1 MVGFLLKN
9 HLTDM
14 KYKSL
19 LFGLALAVLATA
31 CGKSPQN
38 PTTDIPVYLDD
49 NQPIEARV
57 EDAFQRMTLDEKI
70 AMVHAQS
77 KFSSPGVPRLGI
89 PEVWCTDGPHG
100 IRTEVLWDEWE
111 QAGWTNDSITA
122 FPALSGLAAT
132 WDRDLSRLYGKSIGE
147 EARYRNKSV
156 LLGPGVNIYRFP
168 LNGRNFEYMGEDPYL
183 AGEMVVPYIEGVQ
196 ANGVAV
202 CVKHYALNNSEI
214 NRHIANT
221 IVDDRTLYEIYL
233 PAFKAAVQ
241 KGHAWSVMAA
251 YNLYNNEHLCSNEVL
266 LDKILRGEWGFDGV
280 VISDWGGVHNTLQ
293 TARHGVDLEYG
304 SWTDGLTM
312 GKTNAYDNYYLA
324 EPYKAAIRNGEI
336 GTAELDARVK
346 RILRMIFRTTMD
358 RSRPFGSQ
366 TSPEHYAAARKIGA
380 ESIVLL
386 KNDGAVLPLA
396 AQPKRILVVG
406 ENAVK
411 MMTVGGGSSSLK
423 AKLEVSP
430 LDGIKARYPNT
441 EVVWERGYVG
451 DVGGDYNG
459 VSTGQDLR
467 ESRNPATLIADAV
480 KEAREADYVIFIG
493 GLNKAPEQDSE
504 GQDRIQYGL
513 PYGQDAVIEALAAA
527 TDKFVVVNI
536 SGNAVA
542 MPWAD
547 KVPAIVQDW
556 YLGTQAGHSLADV
569 LSGDVNPSGHL
580 PFSIPVSY
588 DKNPVR
594 TERQYPGIAR
604 ASLIDGM
611 PVLDMEYTEGIYVGY
626 RWYDL
631 HGGVLYPFGHGLS
644 YTDFTFGEPS
654 LDKKS
659 MTENGSVTVT
669 VPVTNTGSRA
679 GATVV
684 QLYIADVEAS
694 VDRPVKELKGFAKVR
709 LEPGQKADVSFTIDK
724 DALSFFDAEQHAWTA
739 EKGVFQALI
748 AASAQDIRGLV
759 EFELR

>member
-1 MVGFLLKN
+1 MLN
-9 HLTDM
+9 AM
-14 KYKSL
+14 SCKSL
-19 LFGLALAVLATA
+19 LLTGLALAAVA
-31 CGKSPQN
+31 CGQPPQK
-38 PTTDIPVYLDD
+38 TSDIPVYLDD
-49 NQPIEARV
+49 AQPIEARV
-57 EDAFQRMTLDEKI
+57 EDAFSRLTLDEKI

-100 IRTEVLWDEWE
+100 IRAEVLWDEWD

-132 WDRDLSRLYGKSIGE
+132 WDRELSRLYGKSIGE
-147 EARYRNKSV
+147 EARYRNKTV

-183 AGEMVVPYIEGVQ
+183 AGEMVVPYVEGVQ
-196 ANGVAV
+196 SNGVAV
-202 CVKHYALNNSEI
+202 CVKHFALNNSEV
-214 NRHIANT
+214 NRHVANT

-251 YNLYNNEHLCSNEVL
+251 YNLYNNQYLCSNEVL

-293 TARHGVDLEYG
+293 TAKHGVDLEYG

-312 GKTNAYDNYYLA
+312 GKTNAYDSYYLA
-324 EPYKAAIRNGEI
+324 APYKEAIQKGEI
-336 GTAELDARVK
+336 GTEELDARAK
-346 RILRMIFRTTMD
+346 RILRLIFRTAMN
-358 RSRPFGSQ
+358 RNRPFGSQ

-386 KNDGAVLPLA
+386 KNDGGVLPMKA
-396 AQPKRILVVG
+396 PKKILVVG

-430 LDGIKARYPNT
+430 LDGIKARYPEA

-451 DVGGDYNG
+451 DTGGEYNG

-467 ESRNPATLIADAV
+467 ESRSAETLIADAV
-480 KEAREADYVIFIG
+480 KAAEGADYVIFVG
-493 GLNKAPEQDSE
+493 GLNKSDRQDSE
-504 GQDRIQYGL
+504 GLDRVQYGL

-527 TDKFVVVNI
+527 TEKLIVVNI

-542 MPWAD
+542 MPWVE

-580 PFSIPVSY
+580 PFTIPVSY
-588 DKNPVR
+588 ADNPVR
-594 TERQYPGIAR
+594 TEKQYPGILR
-604 ASLIDGM
+604 GSTIDGM
-611 PVLDMEYTEGIYVGY
+611 PVMDMEYTEGIYVGY
-626 RWYDL
+626 RWYDKN
-631 HGGVLYPFGHGLS
+631 GGVLFPFGHGLS
-644 YTDFTFGEPS
+644 YTTFEFGEPRI
-654 LDKKS
+654 DRKS
-659 MTENGSVTVT
+659 MKENGTVTVT
-669 VPVTNTGSRA
+669 VPVTNTGAVA
-679 GATVV
+679 GSEVV

-694 VDRPVKELKGFAKVR
+694 VDRPMKELKGFAKVA
-709 LEPGQKADVSFTIDK
+709 LEPGQKADVSFTIGK
-724 DALSFFDAEQHAWTA
+724 DALSFFDAEKHAWVA
-739 EKGVFQALI
+739 EKGIFRAIV
-748 AASAQDIRGLV
+748 AASAADVKGTV
-759 EFELR
+759 EFELK

>member
-1 MVGFLLKN
+1 MLN
-9 HLTDM
+9 AM
-14 KYKSL
+14 NCKSL
-19 LFGLALAVLATA
+19 LLTGLALAAVA
-31 CGKSPQN
+31 CGQPQQK
-38 PTTDIPVYLDD
+38 TSDIPVYLDD
-49 NQPIEARV
+49 AQPIEARV
-57 EDAFQRMTLDEKI
+57 EDAFSRLTLDEKI

-100 IRTEVLWDEWE
+100 IRAEVLWDEWD

-132 WDRDLSRLYGKSIGE
+132 WDRELSRLYGKSIGE
-147 EARYRNKSV
+147 EARYRNKTV

-183 AGEMVVPYIEGVQ
+183 AGEMVVPYVEGVQ
-196 ANGVAV
+196 SNGVAV
-202 CVKHYALNNSEI
+202 CVKHFALNNSEV
-214 NRHIANT
+214 NRHVANT

-251 YNLYNNEHLCSNEVL
+251 YNLYNNQYLCSNEVL

-293 TARHGVDLEYG
+293 TAKHGVDLEYG

-312 GKTNAYDNYYLA
+312 GKTNAYDSYYLA
-324 EPYKAAIRNGEI
+324 EPYKEAIRKGEI
-336 GTAELDARVK
+336 GTEELDARAK
-346 RILRMIFRTTMD
+346 RILRLIFRTAMN
-358 RSRPFGSQ
+358 RNRPFGSQ

-386 KNDGAVLPLA
+386 KNDGGVLPMKA
-396 AQPKRILVVG
+396 PKKILVVG

-430 LDGIKARYPNT
+430 LDGIKARYPEA

-451 DVGGDYNG
+451 DTGGEYNG

-467 ESRNPATLIADAV
+467 ESRSAETLVSDAV
-480 KEAREADYVIFIG
+480 KAAEGADYVIFVG
-493 GLNKAPEQDSE
+493 GLNKSDRQDSE
-504 GQDRIQYGL
+504 GLDRVQYGL

-527 TDKFVVVNI
+527 TEKLIVVNI

-542 MPWAD
+542 MPWVE

-580 PFSIPVSY
+580 PFTIPVSY
-588 DKNPVR
+588 ADNPVR
-594 TERQYPGIAR
+594 TEKQYPGILR
-604 ASLIDGM
+604 GSTIDGM
-611 PVLDMEYTEGIYVGY
+611 PVMDMEYTEGIYVGY
-626 RWYDL
+626 RWYDKN
-631 HGGVLYPFGHGLS
+631 GGVLFPFGYGLS
-644 YTDFTFGEPS
+644 YTTFEFGEPRI
-654 LDKKS
+654 DRKS
-659 MTENGSVTVT
+659 MKENGTVTVT
-669 VPVTNTGSRA
+669 VPVTNTGAVA
-679 GATVV
+679 GSEVV

-694 VDRPVKELKGFAKVR
+694 VDRPMKELKGFAKVA
-709 LEPGQKADVSFTIDK
+709 LEPGQKADVSFTIGK
-724 DALSFFDAEQHAWTA
+724 DALSFFDAEKHAWVA
-739 EKGVFQALI
+739 EKGIFRAIV
-748 AASAQDIRGLV
+748 AASAADVKGTV
-759 EFELR
+759 EFELK

>member
-1 MVGFLLKN
+1 MNCRTLL
-9 HLTDM
+9 L
-14 KYKSL
+14 
-19 LFGLALAVLATA
+19 GLALVTVA
-31 CGKSPQN
+31 CGQAPRKTSN
-38 PTTDIPVYLDD
+38 LPVYLDD
-49 NQPIEARV
+49 AQPLEARV
-57 EDAFQRMTLDEKI
+57 DDAFSRMTLDEKI

-100 IRTEVLWDEWE
+100 IRAEVLWDEWD

-132 WDRDLSRLYGKSIGE
+132 WDRELSRLYGKSIGE
-147 EARYRNKSV
+147 EARYRNKTV

-183 AGEMVVPYIEGVQ
+183 AGEMVVPYVEGVQ
-196 ANGVAV
+196 SNGVAV
-202 CVKHYALNNSEI
+202 CVKHYALNNSEV
-214 NRHIANT
+214 NRHVANT

-251 YNLYNNEHLCSNEVL
+251 YNLYDNEHLCSNEIL

-293 TARHGVDLEYG
+293 TAKHGVDLEYG

-312 GKTNAYDNYYLA
+312 GRTNAYDSYFLA
-324 EPYKAAIRNGEI
+324 APYKEAIRKGEI
-336 GTAELDARVK
+336 GTEELDARVK
-346 RILRMIFRTTMD
+346 RILRLIFRTAMD
-358 RSRPFGSQ
+358 RNRPFGSQ
-366 TSPEHYAAARKIGA
+366 TSPEHYAAARQIGA

-386 KNDGAVLPLA
+386 KNDGGVLPMA
-396 AQPKRILVVG
+396 ADPKKIVVVG

-430 LDGIKARYPNT
+430 LDGIKARWPAA
-441 EVVWERGYVG
+441 EVIWERGYVG
-451 DVGGDYNG
+451 DIGTDYNG

-467 ESRNPATLIADAV
+467 EGRSAAMLVADAV
-480 KEAREADYVIFIG
+480 KAVEGADYVIFIG
-493 GLNKAPEQDSE
+493 GLNKADNQDAE
-504 GQDRIQYGL
+504 GLDRLQYGL
-513 PYGQDAVIEALAAA
+513 PYNQDAVIEALAAA
-527 TDKFVVVNI
+527 TDKLIVVNI

-542 MPWAD
+542 MPWVD

-580 PFSIPVSY
+580 PFTIPVSY
-588 DKNPVR
+588 ADNPVQ
-594 TERQYPGIAR
+594 TEAQYPGILR
-604 ASLIDGM
+604 DTMLDGM

-631 HGGVLYPFGHGLS
+631 HDGVLFPFGHGLS
-644 YTDFTFGEPS
+644 YTTFEFGEPR
-654 LDKKS
+654 LNKMS
-659 MTENGSVTVT
+659 MKEDGTVTVT
-669 VPVTNTGSRA
+669 VPVKNTGTVA
-679 GATVV
+679 GSEVV

-694 VDRPVKELKGFAKVR
+694 VGRPAKELKGFAKVA
-709 LEPGQKADVSFTIDK
+709 LEPGQKADVQFTIDK
-724 DALSFFDAEQHAWTA
+724 DALSFFDAEKHAWVA
-739 EKGVFQALI
+739 EKGFFRAIV
-748 AASAQDIRGLV
+748 AASAQDIRGTV
-759 EFELR
+759 EFELK

>member
-1 MVGFLLKN
+1 MNRKTLL
-9 HLTDM
+9 L
-14 KYKSL
+14 
-19 LFGLALAVLATA
+19 GLVLIVAA
-31 CGKSPQN
+31 CGQAPQKN
-38 PTTDIPVYLDD
+38 PNVPAYLDD
-49 NQPIEARV
+49 TQPLEARV
-57 EDAFQRMTLDEKI
+57 EDAFSRMNLDEKI

-147 EARYRNKSV
+147 EARYRNKTV

-183 AGEMVVPYIEGVQ
+183 AGEMVVPYVEGVQ
-196 ANGVAV
+196 SNGVAV

-241 KGHAWSVMAA
+241 KGRAWSVMAA

-266 LDKILRGEWGFDGV
+266 LDKILREEWGFDGV

-312 GKTNAYDNYYLA
+312 GKTNAYDHYYLA
-324 EPYKAAIRNGEI
+324 VPYREAIEKGEI

-346 RILRMIFRTTMD
+346 RILRMIFRTAMD
-358 RSRPFGSQ
+358 RNRPFGSQ

-386 KNDGAVLPLA
+386 KNDGGLLPMTN
-396 AQPKRILVVG
+396 PKKIVVVG

-423 AKLEVSP
+423 VKLEVSP
-430 LDGIKARYPNT
+430 LDGIRARYPEA

-451 DVGGDYNG
+451 DVGSEYNG

-467 ESRNPATLIADAV
+467 ESRSAATLIADAV
-480 KEAREADYVIFIG
+480 KAAQGADYVIFIG

-527 TDKFVVVNI
+527 TDRLVVVNI

-542 MPWAD
+542 MPWVE

-580 PFSIPVSY
+580 PFTIPVSY
-588 DKNPVR
+588 ADNPVQ
-594 TERQYPGIAR
+594 TEKQYPGILR
-604 ASLIDGM
+604 DGTIDGM

-626 RWYDL
+626 RWYDQ
-631 HGGVLYPFGHGLS
+631 HGGDLFPFGHGLS
-644 YTDFTFGEPS
+644 YTTFEFGDPRIS
-654 LDKKS
+654 KAS
-659 MTENGSVTVT
+659 MTENGTVTVT
-669 VPVTNTGSRA
+669 VPVKNTGTVA
-679 GATVV
+679 GAEVV
-684 QLYIADVEAS
+684 QLYIADPEAS
-694 VDRPVKELKGFAKVR
+694 IDRPAKELKGFAKVR
-709 LEPGQKADVSFTIDK
+709 LEPGQTADVSFTIDK
-724 DALSFFDAEQHAWTA
+724 EALSFFGAAKHAWVA
-739 EKGVFQALI
+739 EKGEFQVLL
-748 AASAQDIRGLV
+748 AASAKDIRQTV
-759 EFELR
+759 TFELK

>member
-1 MVGFLLKN
+1 MLN
-9 HLTDM
+9 AM
-14 KYKSL
+14 NCKSL
-19 LFGLALAVLATA
+19 LLTGLALAAVA
-31 CGKSPQN
+31 CGQPPQK
-38 PTTDIPVYLDD
+38 TSDIPVYLDD
-49 NQPIEARV
+49 AQPLEARV
-57 EDAFQRMTLDEKI
+57 EDAFSRLTLDEKI

-100 IRTEVLWDEWE
+100 IRAEVLWDEWD

-132 WDRDLSRLYGKSIGE
+132 WDRELSRLYGKSIGE
-147 EARYRNKSV
+147 EARYRNKTV

-183 AGEMVVPYIEGVQ
+183 AGEMVVPYVEGVQ
-196 ANGVAV
+196 SNGVAV
-202 CVKHYALNNSEI
+202 CVKHFALNNSEV
-214 NRHIANT
+214 NRHVANT
-221 IVDDRTLYEIYL
+221 IVDDRTLYELYL

-251 YNLYNNEHLCSNEVL
+251 YNLYNNQYLCSNEVL

-293 TARHGVDLEYG
+293 TAKHGVDLEYG

-312 GKTNAYDNYYLA
+312 GKTNAYDSYYLA
-324 EPYKAAIRNGEI
+324 APYKEAIQKGEI
-336 GTAELDARVK
+336 GTEELDARAK
-346 RILRMIFRTTMD
+346 RILRLIFRTAMN
-358 RSRPFGSQ
+358 RNRPFGSQ

-386 KNDGAVLPLA
+386 KNDGGVLPMKA
-396 AQPKRILVVG
+396 PKKILVVG

-430 LDGIKARYPNT
+430 LDGIKARYPEA

-451 DVGGDYNG
+451 DTGGEYNG

-467 ESRNPATLIADAV
+467 ESRSAETLISDAV
-480 KEAREADYVIFIG
+480 KAAEGADYVIFVG
-493 GLNKAPEQDSE
+493 GLNKADRQDSE
-504 GQDRIQYGL
+504 GLDRVQYGL

-527 TDKFVVVNI
+527 TDKLIVVNI

-542 MPWAD
+542 MPWVE

-580 PFSIPVSY
+580 PFTIPVSY
-588 DKNPVR
+588 ADNPVR
-594 TERQYPGIAR
+594 TEKQYPGILR
-604 ASLIDGM
+604 GSTIDGM
-611 PVLDMEYTEGIYVGY
+611 PVMDMEYTEGIFVGY
-626 RWYDL
+626 RWYDKN
-631 HGGVLYPFGHGLS
+631 GGVLFPFGYGLS
-644 YTDFTFGEPS
+644 YTTFEFGEPRI
-654 LDKKS
+654 DRKS
-659 MTENGSVTVT
+659 MKENGTVTVT
-669 VPVTNTGSRA
+669 VPVTNTGAVA
-679 GATVV
+679 GSEVV

-694 VDRPVKELKGFAKVR
+694 VDRPMKELKGFAKVA
-709 LEPGQKADVSFTIDK
+709 LEPGQKADVSFTIGK
-724 DALSFFDAEQHAWTA
+724 DALSFFDAEKHAWVA
-739 EKGVFQALI
+739 EKGIFRAIV
-748 AASAQDIRGLV
+748 AASAADVKGTV
-759 EFELR
+759 EFELK

>member
-1 MVGFLLKN
+1 MLN
-9 HLTDM
+9 AM
-14 KYKSL
+14 NCKSL
-19 LFGLALAVLATA
+19 LLTGLALAAVA
-31 CGKSPQN
+31 CGQPPQK
-38 PTTDIPVYLDD
+38 TSDIPVYLDD
-49 NQPIEARV
+49 AQPLEARV
-57 EDAFQRMTLDEKI
+57 EDAFSRLTLDEKI

-100 IRTEVLWDEWE
+100 IRAEVLWDEWD

-132 WDRDLSRLYGKSIGE
+132 WDRELSRLYGKSIGE
-147 EARYRNKSV
+147 EARYRNKTV

-183 AGEMVVPYIEGVQ
+183 AGEMVVPYVEGVQ
-196 ANGVAV
+196 SNGVAV
-202 CVKHYALNNSEI
+202 CVKHFALNNSEV
-214 NRHIANT
+214 NRHVANT

-251 YNLYNNEHLCSNEVL
+251 YNLYNNQYLCSNEVL

-293 TARHGVDLEYG
+293 TAKHGVDLEYG

-312 GKTNAYDNYYLA
+312 GKTNAYDSYYLA
-324 EPYKAAIRNGEI
+324 EPYKEAIRKGEI
-336 GTAELDARVK
+336 GTEELDARAK
-346 RILRMIFRTTMD
+346 RILRLIFRTAMN
-358 RSRPFGSQ
+358 RNRPFGSQ

-386 KNDGAVLPLA
+386 KNDGGVLPMKA
-396 AQPKRILVVG
+396 PKKILVVG

-430 LDGIKARYPNT
+430 LDGIKARYPEA

-451 DVGGDYNG
+451 DTGGEYNG

-467 ESRNPATLIADAV
+467 ESRSAETLIADAV
-480 KEAREADYVIFIG
+480 KAAEGADYVIFVG
-493 GLNKAPEQDSE
+493 GLNKADRQDSE
-504 GQDRIQYGL
+504 GLDRVQYGL

-527 TDKFVVVNI
+527 TDKLIVVNI

-542 MPWAD
+542 MPWVE

-580 PFSIPVSY
+580 PFTIPVSY
-588 DKNPVR
+588 ADNPVR
-594 TERQYPGIAR
+594 TEKQYPGILR
-604 ASLIDGM
+604 GSTIDGM
-611 PVLDMEYTEGIYVGY
+611 PVMDMEYTEGIYVGY
-626 RWYDL
+626 RWYDKN
-631 HGGVLYPFGHGLS
+631 GGVLFPFGYGLS
-644 YTDFTFGEPS
+644 YTTFEFGEPRI
-654 LDKKS
+654 DRKS
-659 MTENGSVTVT
+659 MKENGTVTVT
-669 VPVTNTGSRA
+669 VPVTNTGAVA
-679 GATVV
+679 GSEVV

-694 VDRPVKELKGFAKVR
+694 VDRPMKELKGFAKVA
-709 LEPGQKADVSFTIDK
+709 LEPGQKADVSFTIGK
-724 DALSFFDAEQHAWTA
+724 DALSFFDAEKHAWVA
-739 EKGVFQALI
+739 EKGIFRAIV
-748 AASAQDIRGLV
+748 AASAADVKGTV
-759 EFELR
+759 EFELK

>member
-1 MVGFLLKN
+1 MLN
-9 HLTDM
+9 AM
-14 KYKSL
+14 NCKSL
-19 LFGLALAVLATA
+19 LLTGLALAAVA
-31 CGKSPQN
+31 CGQAPQK
-38 PTTDIPVYLDD
+38 TSDIPVYLDD
-49 NQPIEARV
+49 AQPLEARV
-57 EDAFQRMTLDEKI
+57 EDAFSRLTLDEKI

-100 IRTEVLWDEWE
+100 IRAEVLWDEWD

-132 WDRDLSRLYGKSIGE
+132 WDRELSRLYGKSIGE
-147 EARYRNKSV
+147 EARYRNKTV

-183 AGEMVVPYIEGVQ
+183 AGEMVVPYVEGVQ
-196 ANGVAV
+196 SNGVAV
-202 CVKHYALNNSEI
+202 CVKHFALNNSEV
-214 NRHIANT
+214 NRHVANT

-251 YNLYNNEHLCSNEVL
+251 YNLYNNQYLCSNEVL

-293 TARHGVDLEYG
+293 TAKHGVDLEYG

-312 GKTNAYDNYYLA
+312 GKTNAYDSYYLA
-324 EPYKAAIRNGEI
+324 EPYKEAIRKGEI
-336 GTAELDARVK
+336 GTEELDARAK
-346 RILRMIFRTTMD
+346 RILRLIFRTAMN

-386 KNDGAVLPLA
+386 KNDGGVLPMKA
-396 AQPKRILVVG
+396 PKKILVVG

-430 LDGIKARYPNT
+430 LDGIKARYPEA
-441 EVVWERGYVG
+441 EVIWERGYVG
-451 DVGGDYNG
+451 DTGGEYNG

-467 ESRNPATLIADAV
+467 ESRSAETLIADAV
-480 KEAREADYVIFIG
+480 KAAEGADYVIFVG
-493 GLNKAPEQDSE
+493 GLNKSDRQDAE
-504 GQDRIQYGL
+504 GLDRVQYGL
-513 PYGQDAVIEALAAA
+513 PYGQDSVIEALAAA
-527 TDKFVVVNI
+527 TDKLIVVNI

-542 MPWAD
+542 MPWVE

-580 PFSIPVSY
+580 PFTIPVSY
-588 DKNPVR
+588 ADNPVQ
-594 TERQYPGIAR
+594 TEKQYPGIR
-604 ASLIDGM
+604 RDSMIDGM
-611 PVLDMEYTEGIYVGY
+611 PILDMEYTEGIYVGY
-626 RWYDL
+626 RWYDKN
-631 HGGVLYPFGHGLS
+631 GGVLFPFGHGLS
-644 YTDFTFGEPS
+644 YTTFEFGEPRI
-654 LDKKS
+654 DRKS
-659 MTENGSVTVT
+659 MKENGTVTVT
-669 VPVTNTGSRA
+669 VPVTNTGAVA
-679 GATVV
+679 GSEVV
-684 QLYIADVEAS
+684 QLYIADAEAS
-694 VDRPVKELKGFAKVR
+694 VDRPMKELKGFAKVA
-709 LEPGQKADVSFTIDK
+709 LEPGQKADVSFTIGK
-724 DALSFFDAEQHAWTA
+724 DALSFFDAEKHAWVA
-739 EKGVFQALI
+739 EKGVFRAI
-748 AASAQDIRGLV
+748 VAASAADVKGTV
-759 EFELR
+759 EFELK

>member
-1 MVGFLLKN
+1 
-9 HLTDM
+9 M

-19 LFGLALAVLATA
+19 LLGVALAVLATA

-266 LDKILRGEWGFDGV
+266 LDKVLRGEWGFDGV

-324 EPYKAAIRNGEI
+324 EPYKEAIRKGET
-336 GTAELDARVK
+336 GTDELDARVK

-396 AQPKRILVVG
+396 AHPKRILVVG

-430 LDGIKARYPNT
+430 LDGIKARYPDA

-480 KEAREADYVIFIG
+480 KAAREADYVIFIG
-493 GLNKAPEQDSE
+493 GLNKAPQQDSE
-504 GQDRIQYGL
+504 GEDRIQYGL

-547 KVPAIVQDW
+547 KVPAIVQNW
-556 YLGTQAGHSLADV
+556 YLGTQAGNSLADV

-580 PFSIPVSY
+580 PFTIPVSY
-588 DKNPVR
+588 DKNPVQ
-594 TERQYPGIAR
+594 TERQYPGTPR
-604 ASLIDGM
+604 RSLIDGM
-611 PVLDMEYTEGIYVGY
+611 PVLDMEYTEGIFVGY

-644 YTDFTFGEPS
+644 YTDFTFGEPR

-669 VPVTNTGSRA
+669 VPVSNTGARA

-724 DALSFFDAEQHAWTA
+724 DALSFFDAEKHEWTA
-739 EKGVFQALI
+739 EKGAFQALV
-748 AASAQDIRGLV
+748 AASAQDIRGSV

>member
-1 MVGFLLKN
+1 MNRPAFL
-9 HLTDM
+9 
-14 KYKSL
+14 
-19 LFGLALAVLATA
+19 FCLALVAVA
-31 CGKSPQN
+31 CGQAPQKKSN
-38 PTTDIPVYLDD
+38 LPVYLDD
-49 NQPIEARV
+49 AQPLEARV
-57 EDAFQRMTLDEKI
+57 EDAFSRMTLDEKI

-100 IRTEVLWDEWE
+100 IRAEVLWDEWD

-147 EARYRNKSV
+147 EARYRNKTV

-183 AGEMVVPYIEGVQ
+183 AGEMVVPYVEGVQ
-196 ANGVAV
+196 SNGVAV
-202 CVKHYALNNSEI
+202 CVKHYALNNSEV
-214 NRHIANT
+214 NRHVANT

-293 TARHGVDLEYG
+293 TAKHGVDLEYG

-312 GKTNAYDNYYLA
+312 GKTNAYDSYFLA
-324 EPYKAAIRNGEI
+324 NPYKEAIRKGEI
-336 GTAELDARVK
+336 GTEELDARVK
-346 RILRMIFRTTMD
+346 RILRLIFRTSMD
-358 RSRPFGSQ
+358 RNRPFGSQ
-366 TSPEHYAAARKIGA
+366 TSPEHYAAACKIGA

-386 KNDGAVLPLA
+386 KNDSGILPMA
-396 AQPKRILVVG
+396 ADPKKIVVVG

-430 LDGIKARYPNT
+430 LDGIKARWPEA
-441 EVVWERGYVG
+441 EVIWERGYVG
-451 DVGGDYNG
+451 DIGTDYNG

-467 ESRNPATLIADAV
+467 EGRSASALVADAV
-480 KEAREADYVIFIG
+480 KAVEGADYVIFIG
-493 GLNKAPEQDSE
+493 GLNKADNQDAE
-504 GQDRIQYGL
+504 GLDRLQYGL
-513 PYGQDAVIEALAAA
+513 PYNQDAVIEALAAA
-527 TDKFVVVNI
+527 TDKLVVVNI

-542 MPWAD
+542 MPWVE

-580 PFSIPVSY
+580 PFTIPVSY
-588 DKNPVR
+588 ADNPVQ
-594 TERQYPGIAR
+594 TEAQYPGILR
-604 ASLIDGM
+604 DTMLDGL

-631 HGGVLYPFGHGLS
+631 HGGVLFPFGHGLS
-644 YTDFTFGEPS
+644 YTTFEFGEPTLS
-654 LDKKS
+654 KKS
-659 MTENGSVTVT
+659 MKEDGTVTVT
-669 VPVTNTGSRA
+669 VPVKNTGSVA
-679 GATVV
+679 GSEVV

-694 VDRPVKELKGFAKVR
+694 VGRPAKELKGFAKVA
-709 LEPGQKADVSFTIDK
+709 LEPGQKADVQFTIDK
-724 DALSFFDAEQHAWTA
+724 DALSFFDAEKHAWVA
-739 EKGVFQALI
+739 EKGLFRALV
-748 AASAQDIRGLV
+748 AASAQDIRGTV
-759 EFELR
+759 EFELK

>member
-1 MVGFLLKN
+1 MLN
-9 HLTDM
+9 AM
-14 KYKSL
+14 SCKSL
-19 LFGLALAVLATA
+19 LLTGLALAAVA
-31 CGKSPQN
+31 CGQPPQK
-38 PTTDIPVYLDD
+38 TSDIPVYLDD
-49 NQPIEARV
+49 AQPLEARV
-57 EDAFQRMTLDEKI
+57 EDAFSRLTLDEKI

-100 IRTEVLWDEWE
+100 IRAEVLWDEWD

-132 WDRDLSRLYGKSIGE
+132 WDRELSRLYGKSIGE
-147 EARYRNKSV
+147 EARYRNKTV

-196 ANGVAV
+196 SNGVAV
-202 CVKHYALNNSEI
+202 CVKHYALNNSEV
-214 NRHIANT
+214 NRHTANT

-241 KGHAWSVMAA
+241 KGHAWSIMAA

-293 TARHGVDLEYG
+293 TAKHGVDLEYG

-312 GKTNAYDNYYLA
+312 GKTNAYDSYYLA
-324 EPYKAAIRNGEI
+324 APYKEAIQKGEI
-336 GTAELDARVK
+336 GTEELDARVK
-346 RILRMIFRTTMD
+346 RLLRLIFRTSMD
-358 RSRPFGSQ
+358 RNRPFGSQ

-386 KNDGAVLPLA
+386 KNDGGVLPMA
-396 AQPKRILVVG
+396 AKPGKILVVG

-430 LDGIKARYPNT
+430 LDGIKARWPEA

-451 DVGGDYNG
+451 DVGGEYNG

-467 ESRNPATLIADAV
+467 ESRDAATLIADAV
-480 KEAREADYVIFIG
+480 KAAEGADYVIFIG
-493 GLNKAPEQDSE
+493 GLNKADRQDSE
-504 GQDRIQYGL
+504 GLDRVQYGL

-527 TDKFVVVNI
+527 TDKLVVVNI

-542 MPWAD
+542 MPWVE

-580 PFSIPVSY
+580 PFTIPVSY
-588 DKNPVR
+588 ADNPVR
-594 TERQYPGIAR
+594 TEKQYPGILR
-604 ASLIDGM
+604 GSTIDGM
-611 PVLDMEYTEGIYVGY
+611 PVMDMEYTEGIYVGY
-626 RWYDL
+626 RWYDKN
-631 HGGVLYPFGHGLS
+631 GGVLFPFGHGLS
-644 YTDFTFGEPS
+644 YTTFEFGEPRI
-654 LDKKS
+654 DRKS
-659 MTENGSVTVT
+659 MKENGTVTVT
-669 VPVTNTGSRA
+669 VPVTNTGAVA
-679 GATVV
+679 GSEVV

-694 VDRPVKELKGFAKVR
+694 VDRPMKELKGFAKVA
-709 LEPGQKADVSFTIDK
+709 LEPGQKADVSFTIGK
-724 DALSFFDAEQHAWTA
+724 DALSFFDAEKHAWVA
-739 EKGVFQALI
+739 EKGIFRAIV
-748 AASAQDIRGLV
+748 AASAADVKGTV
-759 EFELR
+759 EFELK

>member
-1 MVGFLLKN
+1 
-9 HLTDM
+9 M
-14 KYKSL
+14 KCKSL
-19 LFGLALAVLATA
+19 LLGLALLAAA
-31 CGKSPQN
+31 CNQTPRSN
-38 PTTDIPVYLDD
+38 ENIPVYLDD

-57 EDAFQRMTLDEKI
+57 EDAFQRMTLEEKI

-77 KFSSPGVPRLGI
+77 KFSSPGVPSLGI
-89 PEVWCTDGPHG
+89 PEIWCTDGPHG
-100 IRTEVLWDEWE
+100 IRAEVLWDEWD

-147 EARYRNKSV
+147 EARYRNKTV

-183 AGEMVVPYIEGVQ
+183 ASEMVVPYVEGVQ
-196 ANGVAV
+196 SNGVAV
-202 CVKHYALNNSEI
+202 CVKHYALNNSEV
-214 NRHIANT
+214 NRHVANT

-241 KGHAWSVMAA
+241 KGHAWSIMAA

-266 LDKILRGEWGFDGV
+266 LDKVLRGEWGFDGV

-312 GKTNAYDNYYLA
+312 GKTNAYDSYFLA
-324 EPYKAAIRNGEI
+324 APYREAIAKGEI
-336 GTAELDARVK
+336 GTEELDARVK
-346 RILRMIFRTTMD
+346 RLLRLIFRTSMD
-358 RSRPFGSQ
+358 RTRPFGSQ
-366 TSPEHYAAARKIGA
+366 TSPEHYAAARKIGS

-386 KNDGAVLPLA
+386 KNDNALLPMA
-396 AQPKRILVVG
+396 GKPGKILVVG

-430 LDGIKARYPNT
+430 LDGIKARYPEST
-441 EVVWERGYVG
+441 VVWERGYVG
-451 DVGGDYNG
+451 DVGGEYNG

-467 ESRNPATLIADAV
+467 ESRSAATLIADAV
-480 KEAREADYVIFIG
+480 KAAKDADYVIFIG
-493 GLNKAPEQDSE
+493 GLNKAEKQDSE
-504 GQDRIQYGL
+504 SLDRVQYDL
-513 PYGQDAVIEALAAA
+513 PYNQDAVIEALAEA
-527 TDKFVVVNI
+527 TDKLIVVNI

-542 MPWAD
+542 MPWVD

-580 PFSIPVSY
+580 PFSFPVSY
-588 DKNPVR
+588 ADNPVQ
-594 TERQYPGIAR
+594 TDKQYPGILR
-604 ASLIDGM
+604 DGTIDGM

-631 HGGVLYPFGHGLS
+631 KGGVLFPFGHGLS
-644 YTDFTFGEPS
+644 YTTFEFGEPRLS
-654 LDKKS
+654 KK
-659 MTENGSVTVT
+659 MMKEGSTVTVT
-669 VPVTNTGSRA
+669 VAVKNTGNVA
-679 GATVV
+679 GAEVV
-684 QLYIADVEAS
+684 QLYIADPEAS
-694 VDRPVKELKGFAKVR
+694 VDRPLKELKGFAKVY
-709 LEPGQKADVSFTIDK
+709 LEPGQTADVSFTIDK
-724 DALSFFDAEQHAWTA
+724 DALSFFDAAKHAWTA
-739 EKGVFQALI
+739 EKGLFKALV
-748 AASAQDIRGLV
+748 AASAQDIRGSV
-759 EFELR
+759 EFELL

>member
-1 MVGFLLKN
+1 
-9 HLTDM
+9 M
-14 KYKSL
+14 KRNSL
-19 LFGLALAVLATA
+19 LLGLVLIAVA
-31 CGKSPQN
+31 CGQAPQKKTN
-38 PTTDIPVYLDD
+38 VPVYLDD
-49 NQPIEARV
+49 AQPLEARV
-57 EDAFQRMTLDEKI
+57 DDAFSRMTLDEKI

-100 IRTEVLWDEWE
+100 IRAEVLWDEWE

-132 WDRDLSRLYGKSIGE
+132 WDRELSRLYGQSIGE
-147 EARYRNKSV
+147 EARYRNKTV

-183 AGEMVVPYIEGVQ
+183 AGEMVVPYVEGVQ
-196 ANGVAV
+196 SNGVAV
-202 CVKHYALNNSEI
+202 CVKHYALNNSEV
-214 NRHIANT
+214 NRHTANT

-241 KGHAWSVMAA
+241 KGHAWSIMAA

-266 LDKILRGEWGFDGV
+266 LDKVLRGEWGFDGV

-293 TARHGVDLEYG
+293 TAKHGVDLEYG

-312 GKTNAYDNYYLA
+312 GKTNAYDSYFLA
-324 EPYKAAIRNGEI
+324 APYKEAIEKGEI
-336 GTAELDARVK
+336 GTEELDARVK
-346 RILRMIFRTTMD
+346 RILRLIFRTSMD
-358 RSRPFGSQ
+358 RNRPFGSQ

-386 KNDGAVLPLA
+386 KNDGILPMTD
-396 AQPKRILVVG
+396 PRRILVVG

-430 LDGIKARYPNT
+430 LDGIKARYPEA

-451 DVGGDYNG
+451 DVGGEYNG

-467 ESRNPATLIADAV
+467 ESRDAATLIADAV
-480 KEAREADYVIFIG
+480 KAAEGADYVIFIG
-493 GLNKAPEQDSE
+493 GLNKSAKQDAE

-527 TDKFVVVNI
+527 TDKLVVVNI

-542 MPWAD
+542 MPWVER
-547 KVPAIVQDW
+547 VPAIVQDW

-569 LSGDVNPSGHL
+569 LSGDVNPSGRL
-580 PFSIPVSY
+580 PFTIPVSY
-588 DKNPVR
+588 ADNPVQ
-594 TERQYPGIAR
+594 TEAQYPGILR
-604 ASLIDGM
+604 DSQIDGM
-611 PVLDMEYTEGIYVGY
+611 QVLDMEYTEGIFVGY
-626 RWYDL
+626 RWYDQ
-631 HGGVLYPFGHGLS
+631 HGGVLFPFGHGLT
-644 YTDFTFGEPS
+644 YTAFEYGEPR

-659 MTENGSVTVT
+659 MKENGTVKVT
-669 VPVTNTGSRA
+669 VPVKNVGECAGSE
-679 GATVV
+679 VV
-684 QLYIADVEAS
+684 QLYIADVESS
-694 VDRPVKELKGFAKVR
+694 VIRPVKELKGFAKVA

-724 DALSFFDAEQHAWTA
+724 EALSFFDADKHEWVA
-739 EKGVFQALI
+739 EKGLFRAIV
-748 AASAQDIRGLV
+748 AASAQDVKGTV
-759 EFELR
+759 EFELK

>member
-1 MVGFLLKN
+1 MN
-9 HLTDM
+9 S
-14 KYKSL
+14 KSL
-19 LFGLALAVLATA
+19 LLGLALIAVA
-31 CGKSPQN
+31 CGQAPEKTS
-38 PTTDIPVYLDD
+38 DLPVYLDD
-49 NQPIEARV
+49 AQPLEARV
-57 EDAFQRMTLDEKI
+57 EDAFSRMTLDEKI

-100 IRTEVLWDEWE
+100 IRAEVLWDEWD

-132 WDRDLSRLYGKSIGE
+132 WDRELSRLYGKSIGE
-147 EARYRNKSV
+147 EARYRNKTV

-183 AGEMVVPYIEGVQ
+183 AGEMVVPYVEGVQ
-196 ANGVAV
+196 SNGVAV
-202 CVKHYALNNSEI
+202 CVKHYALNNSEV
-214 NRHIANT
+214 NRHVANT

-241 KGHAWSVMAA
+241 KGHAWSIMAA

-266 LDKILRGEWGFDGV
+266 LDKILRGEWVFDGV

-293 TARHGVDLEYG
+293 TAKHGVDLEYG

-312 GKTNAYDNYYLA
+312 GKTNAYDSYFLA
-324 EPYKAAIRNGEI
+324 NPYKEAIQKGEI
-336 GTAELDARVK
+336 GTEELDARVK
-346 RILRMIFRTTMD
+346 RILRLIFRTSMD
-358 RSRPFGSQ
+358 RNRPFGSQ

-386 KNDGAVLPLA
+386 KNDSGILPMVA
-396 AQPKRILVVG
+396 DPKKIVVVG

-430 LDGIKARYPNT
+430 LDGIKARWPDA
-441 EVVWERGYVG
+441 EVIWERGYVG
-451 DVGGDYNG
+451 DIGTDYNG

-467 ESRNPATLIADAV
+467 EGRSAATLIADAV
-480 KEAREADYVIFIG
+480 KAVEGADYVIFIG
-493 GLNKAPEQDSE
+493 GLNKADNQDAE
-504 GQDRIQYGL
+504 GLDRLQYGL
-513 PYGQDAVIEALAAA
+513 PYNQDAVIEALAAA
-527 TDKFVVVNI
+527 TDKLVVVNI

-542 MPWAD
+542 MPWVE

-580 PFSIPVSY
+580 PFTIPVSY
-588 DKNPVR
+588 ADNPVQ
-594 TERQYPGIAR
+594 TEAQYPGILR
-604 ASLIDGM
+604 DTMLDGM

-631 HGGVLYPFGHGLS
+631 HGGVLFPFGHGLS
-644 YTDFTFGEPS
+644 YTTFEFGEPTLS
-654 LDKKS
+654 KKS
-659 MTENGSVTVT
+659 MKEDGTVTVT
-669 VPVTNTGSRA
+669 VPVKNTGSVA
-679 GATVV
+679 GSEVV

-694 VDRPVKELKGFAKVR
+694 VGRPAKELKGFAKVA
-709 LEPGQKADVSFTIDK
+709 LEPGQKADVQFTIDK
-724 DALSFFDAEQHAWTA
+724 DALCFFDAEKHAWVA
-739 EKGVFQALI
+739 EKGLFRALV
-748 AASAQDIRGLV
+748 AASAQDVRGTV
-759 EFELR
+759 EFELK

>member
-1 MVGFLLKN
+1 MNRPAFL
-9 HLTDM
+9 
-14 KYKSL
+14 
-19 LFGLALAVLATA
+19 FCLALVAVA
-31 CGKSPQN
+31 CGQAPQKKSN
-38 PTTDIPVYLDD
+38 LPVYLDD
-49 NQPIEARV
+49 AQPLEARV
-57 EDAFQRMTLDEKI
+57 EDAFSRMTLDEKI

-100 IRTEVLWDEWE
+100 IRAEVLWDEWD

-147 EARYRNKSV
+147 EARYRNKTV

-183 AGEMVVPYIEGVQ
+183 AGEMVVPYVEGVQ
-196 ANGVAV
+196 SNGVAV
-202 CVKHYALNNSEI
+202 CVKHYALNNSEV
-214 NRHIANT
+214 NRHVANT

-293 TARHGVDLEYG
+293 TAKHGVDLEYG

-312 GKTNAYDNYYLA
+312 GKTNAYDSYFLA
-324 EPYKAAIRNGEI
+324 NPYKEAIRKGEI
-336 GTAELDARVK
+336 GTEELDARVK
-346 RILRMIFRTTMD
+346 RILRLIFRTSMD
-358 RSRPFGSQ
+358 RNRPFGSQ

-386 KNDGAVLPLA
+386 KNDSGILPMA
-396 AQPKRILVVG
+396 ADPKKIVVVG

-430 LDGIKARYPNT
+430 LDGIKARWPEA
-441 EVVWERGYVG
+441 EVIWERGYVG
-451 DVGGDYNG
+451 DIGTDYNG

-467 ESRNPATLIADAV
+467 EGRSASALVADAV
-480 KEAREADYVIFIG
+480 KAVEGADYVIFIG
-493 GLNKAPEQDSE
+493 GLNKADNQDAE
-504 GQDRIQYGL
+504 GLDRLQYGL
-513 PYGQDAVIEALAAA
+513 PYNQDAVIEALAAA
-527 TDKFVVVNI
+527 TDKLVVVNI

-542 MPWAD
+542 MPWVE

-580 PFSIPVSY
+580 PFTIPVSY
-588 DKNPVR
+588 ADNPVQ
-594 TERQYPGIAR
+594 TEAQYPGILR
-604 ASLIDGM
+604 DTMLDGL

-631 HGGVLYPFGHGLS
+631 HGGALFPFGHGLS
-644 YTDFTFGEPS
+644 YTTFEFGEPTLS
-654 LDKKS
+654 KKS
-659 MTENGSVTVT
+659 MKEDGTVTVT
-669 VPVTNTGSRA
+669 VPVKNTGSVA
-679 GATVV
+679 GSEVV

-694 VDRPVKELKGFAKVR
+694 VGRPAKELKGFAKVA
-709 LEPGQKADVSFTIDK
+709 LEPGQKADVQFTIDK
-724 DALSFFDAEQHAWTA
+724 DALSFFDAEKHAWVA
-739 EKGVFQALI
+739 EKGLFRALV
-748 AASAQDIRGLV
+748 AASAQDIRGTV
-759 EFELR
+759 EFELK

>member
-1 MVGFLLKN
+1 MLN
-9 HLTDM
+9 AM
-14 KYKSL
+14 NCKSL
-19 LFGLALAVLATA
+19 LLTGLALAAVA
-31 CGKSPQN
+31 CGQSPQK
-38 PTTDIPVYLDD
+38 TSDIPVYLDD
-49 NQPIEARV
+49 AQPLEARV
-57 EDAFQRMTLDEKI
+57 EDAFSRLTLDEKI

-100 IRTEVLWDEWE
+100 IRAEVLWDEWD

-132 WDRDLSRLYGKSIGE
+132 WDRELSRLYGKSIGE
-147 EARYRNKSV
+147 EARYRNKTV

-183 AGEMVVPYIEGVQ
+183 AGEMVVPYVEGVQ
-196 ANGVAV
+196 SNGVAV
-202 CVKHYALNNSEI
+202 CVKHFALNNSEV
-214 NRHIANT
+214 NRHVANT

-251 YNLYNNEHLCSNEVL
+251 YNLYNNQYLCSNEVL

-293 TARHGVDLEYG
+293 TAKHGVDLEYG

-312 GKTNAYDNYYLA
+312 GKTNAYDSYYLA
-324 EPYKAAIRNGEI
+324 EPYKEAIQKGEI
-336 GTAELDARVK
+336 GTEELDARAK
-346 RILRMIFRTTMD
+346 RILRLIFRTAMN
-358 RSRPFGSQ
+358 RNRPFGSQ

-386 KNDGAVLPLA
+386 KNDGGVLPMKA
-396 AQPKRILVVG
+396 PKKILVVG

-430 LDGIKARYPNT
+430 LDGIKARYPEA

-451 DVGGDYNG
+451 DTGGEYNG

-467 ESRNPATLIADAV
+467 ESRSAETLIADAV
-480 KEAREADYVIFIG
+480 KAAEGADYVIFVG
-493 GLNKAPEQDSE
+493 GLNKADRQDSE
-504 GQDRIQYGL
+504 GLDRVQYGL

-527 TDKFVVVNI
+527 TEKLIVVNI

-542 MPWAD
+542 MPWVE

-580 PFSIPVSY
+580 PFTIPVSY
-588 DKNPVR
+588 ADNPVR
-594 TERQYPGIAR
+594 TEKQYPGILR
-604 ASLIDGM
+604 GSTIDGM
-611 PVLDMEYTEGIYVGY
+611 PVMDMEYTEGIYVGY
-626 RWYDL
+626 RWYDKN
-631 HGGVLYPFGHGLS
+631 GGVLFPFGYGLS
-644 YTDFTFGEPS
+644 YTTFEFGEPRI
-654 LDKKS
+654 DRKS
-659 MTENGSVTVT
+659 MKENGTVTVT
-669 VPVTNTGSRA
+669 VPVTNTGAVA
-679 GATVV
+679 GSEVV

-694 VDRPVKELKGFAKVR
+694 VDRPMKELKGFAKVA
-709 LEPGQKADVSFTIDK
+709 LEPGQKADVSFTIGK
-724 DALSFFDAEQHAWTA
+724 DALSFFDAEKHAWVA
-739 EKGVFQALI
+739 EKGIFRAIV
-748 AASAQDIRGLV
+748 AASAADVKGTV
-759 EFELR
+759 EFELK

>member
-1 MVGFLLKN
+1 MNRPAFL
-9 HLTDM
+9 
-14 KYKSL
+14 
-19 LFGLALAVLATA
+19 FCLALVAVA
-31 CGKSPQN
+31 CGQAPQKKSN
-38 PTTDIPVYLDD
+38 LPVYLDD
-49 NQPIEARV
+49 AQPLEARV
-57 EDAFQRMTLDEKI
+57 EDAISRMTLDEKT

-100 IRTEVLWDEWE
+100 IRAEVLWDEWD

-132 WDRDLSRLYGKSIGE
+132 WDRELSRLYGKSIGE
-147 EARYRNKSV
+147 EARYRNKTV

-183 AGEMVVPYIEGVQ
+183 AGEMVVPYVEGVQ
-196 ANGVAV
+196 SNGVAV
-202 CVKHYALNNSEI
+202 CVKHYALNNSEV
-214 NRHIANT
+214 NRHVANT

-241 KGHAWSVMAA
+241 KGHAWSIMAA

-293 TARHGVDLEYG
+293 TAKHGVDLEYG

-312 GKTNAYDNYYLA
+312 GKTNAYDSYFLA
-324 EPYKAAIRNGEI
+324 NPYKEAIRKGEI
-336 GTAELDARVK
+336 GTEELDARVK
-346 RILRMIFRTTMD
+346 RILRLIFRTSMD
-358 RSRPFGSQ
+358 RNRPFGSQ

-386 KNDGAVLPLA
+386 KNDSGILPMA
-396 AQPKRILVVG
+396 ADPKKIVVVG

-430 LDGIKARYPNT
+430 LDGIKARWPEA
-441 EVVWERGYVG
+441 EVIWERGYVG
-451 DVGGDYNG
+451 DIGTDYNG

-467 ESRNPATLIADAV
+467 EGRSASALVADAV
-480 KEAREADYVIFIG
+480 KAVEGADYVIFIG
-493 GLNKAPEQDSE
+493 GLNKADNQDAE
-504 GQDRIQYGL
+504 GLDRLQYGL
-513 PYGQDAVIEALAAA
+513 PYNQDAVIEALAAA
-527 TDKFVVVNI
+527 TDKLVVVNI

-542 MPWAD
+542 MPWVE

-580 PFSIPVSY
+580 PFTIPVSY
-588 DKNPVR
+588 ADNPVQ
-594 TERQYPGIAR
+594 TEAQYPGILR
-604 ASLIDGM
+604 DTMLDGL

-631 HGGVLYPFGHGLS
+631 HGGVLFPFGHGLS
-644 YTDFTFGEPS
+644 YTTFEFGEPTLS
-654 LDKKS
+654 KKS
-659 MTENGSVTVT
+659 MKEDGTVTVT
-669 VPVTNTGSRA
+669 VPVKNTGSVA
-679 GATVV
+679 GSEVV

-694 VDRPVKELKGFAKVR
+694 VGRPAKELKGFAKVA
-709 LEPGQKADVSFTIDK
+709 LEPGQKADVAFTIDK
-724 DALSFFDAEQHAWTA
+724 DALSFFDAEKHAWVA
-739 EKGVFQALI
+739 EKGLFRALV
-748 AASAQDIRGLV
+748 AASAQDIRGTV
-759 EFELR
+759 EFELK